1 MSIHDPIADMLTR
14 IRNSQAVGEKKLQL
28 PASKMKLSILHVLK
42 KEGYIHDFEL
52 QTTGNKK
59 NIAIMLKY
67 YQNSPVIEKIN
78 RISCP
83 GLRVYRRSD
92 ALPIVRAGMGIAIVS
107 TSQGVMT
114 ARDARAQKLG
124 GEVLCTVE

>member
-1 MSIHDPIADMLTR
+1 MSINDPIADMLTR

-28 PASKMKLSILHVLK
+28 PASKTKLAILHVLK
-42 KEGYIHDFEL
+42 QEGYIQDFES
-52 QTTGNKK
+52 QAATGNKK
-59 NIAIMLKY
+59 NVTVILKY
-67 YQNSPVIEKIN
+67 YQNNPVIEKID

-107 TSQGVMT
+107 TSKGVMT

-124 GEVLCTVE
+124 GEVLC